1 MSLHVEAAAQAAS
14 QMLRARCKWDQMTSL
29 RMSAARHVRL
39 MLNLLR
45 RLPPEMLRDVQ
56 QKRDQMTSLMWS
68 AAGIV
73 RRTQDMRAALDQLRD
88 MYIDIRAI
96 RKEFGVAPELQELL
110 NLVTGTYLV
119 ICDSQGSTAVSYSLF
134 PEDAVLC

>member
-1 MSLHVEAAAQAAS
+1 MGPDDRNAVRL
-14 QMLRARCKWDQMTSL
+14 
-29 RMSAARHVRL
+29 VRL

-45 RLPPEMLRDVQ
+45 RLPAEMLRDVQ

-73 RRTQDMRAALDQLRD
+73 RRTRDMRAALDQLRD

-96 RKEFGVAPELQELL
+96 RKEFGVASELQELL
-110 NLVTGTYLV
+110 NLVTGTCLV
-119 ICDSQGSTAVSYSLF
+119 ML
-134 PEDAVLC
+134 